1 MAEKIRLYDDSS
13 DLDEGTKRKYA
24 VEAALELI
32 KADCLGGMGGAST
45 ASSVLDFRMEKLSK
59 FADQIQEA
67 LKVRK

>member
-32 KADCLGGMGGAST
+32 KADCLGGMGGEST
-45 ASSVLDFRMEKLSK
+45 AGSVLGSHINNLSK
-59 FADQIQEA
+59 YADNIQEA
-67 LKVRK
+67 LKAKK